1 MSLAPADAVYYGKRP
16 QTAPTMKF
24 ELSVYQ
30 NLTQVAS
37 VEGALLAGWTN
48 VTVAD
53 PIRSG
58 KAEAEDA

>member
-1 MSLAPADAVYYGKRP
+1 
-16 QTAPTMKF
+16 MKF